1 MALNSQVQSLMPQ
14 ITDAADANGVD
25 PNLLAALVQQ
35 ESGGNPNA
43 VSSAG
48 AQGLTQLMPTT
59 GASLGVT
66 DPFDI
71 AQNLNA
77 GAEYLAQMLQQFGG
91 DISLALAAYNAGP
104 GAVSAAGGIPNNG
117 QTPGYVSS
125 VLGNYM
131 SISPPGSFPVV
142 LLRRPPAEPIP
153 RAG

>member
-59 GASLGVT
+59 GASL
-66 DPFDI
+66 
-71 AQNLNA
+71 NA
-77 GAEYLAQMLQQFGG
+77 GAESVALRFVGDFG
-91 DISLALAAYNAGP
+91 
-104 GAVSAAGGIPNNG
+104 
-117 QTPGYVSS
+117 
-125 VLGNYM
+125 
-131 SISPPGSFPVV
+131 
-142 LLRRPPAEPIP
+142 
-153 RAG
+153 